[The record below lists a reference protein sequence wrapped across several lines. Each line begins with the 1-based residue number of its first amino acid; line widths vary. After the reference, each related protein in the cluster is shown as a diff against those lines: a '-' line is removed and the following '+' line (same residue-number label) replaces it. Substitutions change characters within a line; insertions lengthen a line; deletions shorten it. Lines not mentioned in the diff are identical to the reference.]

1 MATAQLKPFN
11 PILGET
17 FQGRINGMPIY
28 LEQISHHP
36 PVSAFL
42 MYGKDYKLVGGYE
55 AHASLHANSCTA
67 SLLGAPYVQ
76 FKNGKLYKIL

>member
-17 FQGRINGMPIY
+17 FQGKINGLPIY

-36 PVSAFL
+36 PISTFL
-42 MYGKDYKLVGGYE
+42 LYGKEYKMVGQYE

-67 SLLGAPYVQ
+67 SLLGAPYLKY
-76 FKNGKLYKIL
+76 KNGLEINN